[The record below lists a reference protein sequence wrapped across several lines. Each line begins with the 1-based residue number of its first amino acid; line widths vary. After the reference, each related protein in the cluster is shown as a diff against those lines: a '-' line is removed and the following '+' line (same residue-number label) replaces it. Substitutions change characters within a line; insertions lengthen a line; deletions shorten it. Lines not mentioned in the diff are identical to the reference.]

1 MKFEILA
8 TIKNFED
15 LEIWQK
21 SRILCQNI
29 DKHCLKNN
37 KFQKHDQNQIDRS
50 SASVMDNIAEGFE
63 REGNR
68 EFVNFLTMSKG
79 SVGEVRSQLIRA
91 FDRNYLDEATYLALK
106 DEAVNL
112 SKMLSGFITYLKNSE
127 HKGNKF
133 NRNKEN
139 E

>member
-1 MKFEILA
+1 MKFEILG

-29 DKHCLKNN
+29 NLHCLKNP
-37 KFQKHDQNQIDRS
+37 KFYQHDKFQIDRS
-50 SASVMDNIAEGFE
+50 SASIMDNIAEGFE
-63 REGNR
+63 REGNK
-68 EFVNFLTMSKG
+68 EFCNFLTMSKG
-79 SVGEVRSQLIRA
+79 SAGEVRSQLIRA
-91 FDRNYLDEATYLALK
+91 FDRGYLNEQIFNSLNAET
-106 DEAVNL
+106 VMI

-133 NRNKEN
+133 NRKSE
-139 E
+139 

>member
-1 MKFEILA
+1 MG

-21 SRILCQNI
+21 SRILCQSI
-29 DKHCLKNN
+29 DKYCLKNN
-37 KFQKHDQNQIDRS
+37 KFQKHDHSQIDRS

-63 REGNR
+63 REGNK
-68 EFVNFLTMSKG
+68 EFANFLSMSKG

-91 FDRNYLDEATYLALK
+91 FDRNYLDEITFLELK
-106 DEAVNL
+106 NETIL
-112 SKMLSGFITYLKNSE
+112 ISKMLSGFINYLKNSE

>member
-1 MKFEILA
+1 MP

-21 SRILCQNI
+21 ARILCQNI

-37 KFQKHDQNQIDRS
+37 KFQKHDQMQIDRS

-63 REGNR
+63 REGNK
-68 EFVNFLTMSKG
+68 EFANFLTMSKG
-79 SVGEVRSQLIRA
+79 SAGEVRSQLVRA
-91 FDRNYLDEATYLALK
+91 FDRNYLSESAFLALK
-106 DEAVNL
+106 EEAIDI

-127 HKGNKF
+127 YKGNKF
-133 NRNKEN
+133 NRSKEN

>member
-1 MKFEILA
+1 MP

-21 SRILCQNI
+21 SRMLCQNI
-29 DKHCLKNN
+29 DRHCLKNN
-37 KFQKHDQNQIDRS
+37 TFQKHDQNQIDRA

-68 EFVNFLTMSKG
+68 EFANFLTMSKG
-79 SVGEVRSQLIRA
+79 SAGEVRSQLIRA
-91 FDRNYLDEATYLALK
+91 FDRNYLDESTFLMLK
-106 DEAVNL
+106 DEAINM
-112 SKMLSGFITYLKNSE
+112 SKMLSGFINYLKNSE